1 MRRAGRRHPGRLSAH
16 RHVVSAAARSLRVHK
31 AMTTAVGVVAILLG
45 ILACFAGYRVFR
57 IVLPILGFII
67 GLGVGAELAARFL
80 GEPYLESLTSW
91 VVAIIVGLVFATIA
105 FLWWYVSVA
114 ITIAG
119 LGYAMGYG
127 AAVGVDAGADAATTI
142 GIIVALIAA
151 VVAIVLRIPTAIVI
165 IMSAF
170 WGASAIVG
178 GALVLMGQID
188 TADLRNGSVDVV
200 IGEST
205 LLLVAWLAL
214 AVVGIVV
221 QWTTRPDVAAE
232 VSSPPP

>member
-1 MRRAGRRHPGRLSAH
+1 
-16 RHVVSAAARSLRVHK
+16 
-31 AMTTAVGVVAILLG
+31 MTTAVGIVAIAIG

-67 GLGVGAELAARFL
+67 GLGVGAQLAEAFL
-80 GEPYLESLTSW
+80 GEPYLDSLTSW

-105 FLWWYVSVA
+105 FIWWYVSVA

-119 LGYAMGYG
+119 LGYAIGYG
-127 AAVGVDAGADAATTI
+127 AAVGVDAGVDAATTI
-142 GIIVALIAA
+142 GIVVAVLAA
-151 VVAIVLRIPTAIVI
+151 VVAILLRIPVAIVI
-165 IMSAF
+165 VMSAF

-188 TADLRNGSVDVV
+188 TAELRNGSVDVV

-205 LLLVAWLAL
+205 LLLVAWLVL

-221 QWTTRPDVAAE
+221 QWMTRPEVEASDGAAL
-232 VSSPPP
+232 